1 MGMEKRIYRSKT
13 NRVIGGVCGGMG
25 DYFGIDPVLIRLL
38 WVGSILLA
46 GAGILFYLIAWV
58 VIPEE
63 KVHKTDSTGST
74 PFTDYDSQSHF
85 DANGSTS
92 YAAGTSGKAVDSKKG
107 SLVIAILFL
116 FIGLFLLLNRFF
128 AIFSWKIFIGIV
140 FIFLGGVFL
149 YGFFKEVRK

>member
-1 MGMEKRIYRSKT
+1 MEKRIVRSKA
-13 NRVIGGVCGGMG
+13 NRIIGGVCGGMG

-38 WVGSILLA
+38 WVGSVLLA

-63 KVHKTDSTGST
+63 KEPKSDQTGSA
-74 PFTDYDSQSHF
+74 PFTDSSSQARYDV
-85 DANGSTS
+85 NGSVS
-92 YAAGTSGKAVDSKKG
+92 YVAETSGKAVDSRKG
-107 SLVIAILFL
+107 SLVIAVLFL

-128 AIFSWKIFIGIV
+128 PIFSWKIFIGML